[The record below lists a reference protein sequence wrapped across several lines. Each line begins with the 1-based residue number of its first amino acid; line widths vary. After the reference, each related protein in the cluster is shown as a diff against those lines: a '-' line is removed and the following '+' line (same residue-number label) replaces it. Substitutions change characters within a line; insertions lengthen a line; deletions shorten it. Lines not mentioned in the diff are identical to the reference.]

1 WNGIKMYQSGHFFGL
16 ISAFNPYLTDRV
28 TIHKNGTPAA
38 FGDGVSGVIE
48 MRTNDRIPELLTGGA
63 GFDLISGEVHAA
75 VPLGDKWGLHLSAR
89 RSITDF
95 LKTPTYKQFF
105 ERALQDSEITDGDN
119 NSVTEGVSREE
130 DFFFHDFAGKLLF
143 NPNEKHSLGFSFIKI
158 KNHLDHVED
167 QLEGDRR
174 SVSQLKQDNLSLGGQ
189 LHSQWNSSFSSH
201 LDVYY
206 SRYTLDAHNRFGNG
220 VQSLF
225 QSNRVPDHA
234 IKLSTEY
241 SRGDQRECKK
251 GYQFIETGITN
262 ITRLNQPDFNS
273 SIKGV
278 IRIHAPFSQLNY
290 ATRDQRF
297 LGKIGARLNFIE
309 NLNSFSRIL
318 LEPRVNLNLGLAK
331 FLRAELLGEFKSQTT
346 NQVIDLEQN
355 FLGIEKRRWVLSN
368 ESS

>member
-1 WNGIKMYQSGHFFGL
+1 LTTGIYKESDASIRMDLGEFGILPGLTEADVLQSLQALPGIKSIDETVSDINIRGGTNDQNLILWNGIKMYQSGHFFGL

-28 TIHKNGTPAA
+28 ALHKNGTPAA

-48 MRTNDRIPELLTGGA
+48 MRTNDIIPELWTGGA

-189 LHSQWNSSFSSH
+189 LHSRWDSSFSSH

-206 SRYTLDAHNRFGNG
+206 SRYNLDAHNRFGNG

-225 QSNRVPDHA
+225 QNNRVLENA
-234 IKLSTEY
+234 LKLSTEY
-241 SRGDQRECKK
+241 RLDDQWEWNN

-290 ATRDQRF
+290 TTRDQRF
-297 LGKIGARLNFIE
+297 LG
-309 NLNSFSRIL
+309 
-318 LEPRVNLNLGLAK
+318 
-331 FLRAELLGEFKSQTT
+331 
-346 NQVIDLEQN
+346 
-355 FLGIEKRRWVLSN
+355 
-368 ESS
+368 